1 MPWPHKSGNP
11 RNPEIPGF
19 PAGILQNLDEGDVSQ
34 AQSSTFKRQLLC
46 KAFINFPEGTYHS
59 RESEIWESGE
69 SGNPE
74 IPGTQKSQKSGSP
87 GNFPRIFQDLDEV
100 DVSEPEESEESECR
114 LFFSMGFLVTISR
127 SIS

>member
-1 MPWPHKSGNP
+1 MPWPHNSGNP
-11 RNPEIPGF
+11 GNPEIPGF

-46 KAFINFPEGTYHS
+46 KAFINFPERTFHS

-74 IPGTQKSQKSGSP
+74 IWESGNLGIQKYGNPEIPGIQKSRESSNPEIP
-87 GNFPRIFQDLDEV
+87 GIFPE
-100 DVSEPEESEESECR
+100 
-114 LFFSMGFLVTISR
+114 FFKIWMK
-127 SIS
+127 